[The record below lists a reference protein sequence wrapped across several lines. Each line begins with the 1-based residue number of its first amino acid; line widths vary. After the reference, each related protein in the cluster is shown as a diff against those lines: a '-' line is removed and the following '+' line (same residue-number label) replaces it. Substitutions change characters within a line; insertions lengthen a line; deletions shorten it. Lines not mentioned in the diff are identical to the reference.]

1 MTEKFN
7 FKYVYTPTG
16 EIHGASFI
24 QQTEDAVNDVGA
36 LAIDAKESA
45 DKTGAD
51 FADVVKR
58 VDVAEAVSN
67 NALSVA
73 NTANSKADTTTS
85 VMETV
90 REDVQNANGLSTQ
103 ALEKARTAES
113 NSASALAKATKA
125 EQSSATAVA
134 QSLEAVNSSA
144 QSSSSALESAT
155 QAKAA
160 QKKAT
165 EAKDLATSAEASA
178 RQSAQ
183 MAEEARDRI
192 GTTLKTTAERMAQT
206 WADGVLIYDT
216 ELDTLFCGDGVTA
229 GGKKTGG
236 ADLPPDVVTT
246 SKLEG
251 DASTTIRSVKTES
264 VALKNDFSGVPIVLA
279 NSGGNNAQFG
289 VLFNNAPAFSVGGK
303 TADFHSRRLMGVD
316 VPTAETDG
324 ANKGYADKASRSS
337 EVTRIELTPQLGD
350 YLDATIPT
358 DWESNSVFKIDWPND
373 SMVDGVPYHTLFLD
387 FTSPQDSYWEY
398 STVKTLYLFNRGG
411 VAPTISWNN
420 ATAFYNGD
428 PTDLDFSG
436 EKLLILTVLR
446 VDRFFY
452 ISPVYNGNAPE
463 DLIAEALRDVEEL

>member
-192 GTTLKTTAERMAQT
+192 GTTLKSTAERMAQT

-264 VALKNDFSGVPIVLA
+264 VSLKNSFSGVPIVLA

-289 VLFNNAPAFSVGGK
+289 VLFNNTPAFSVGGK
-303 TADFHSRRLMGVD
+303 TADFHSRTLKGVD
-316 VPTAETDG
+316 FPTAETDG
-324 ANKGYADKASRSS
+324 ANKWYVDRASKSS
-337 EVTRIELTPQLGD
+337 GVTQIELTAESSGSL
-350 YLDATIPT
+350 YATIPT
-358 DWESNSVFKIDWPND
+358 DWESDSVFKIDWPFD
-373 SMVDGVPYHTLFLD
+373 SVVDGEPYHTLYLN
-387 FTSPQDSYWEY
+387 FTCPQDSYTKY
-398 STVKTLYLFNRGG
+398 ATIKTLYLYNIGG
-411 VAPTISWNN
+411 VAPTIAWNDWQVR
-420 ATAFYNGD
+420 YNGD

-446 VDRFFY
+446 VDCFY
-452 ISPVYNGNAPE
+452 YVSPVFNGQAP
-463 DLIAEALRDVEEL
+463 AELVAEMDKYVEL